1 MPTLLIGVIFGLALV
16 QSLFGVG
23 VLLFGTPL
31 LLSMGFSYEQTL
43 CWLLPASAALSW
55 SQVWEMRS
63 EKLAYSYR
71 KRFFWV
77 CIPILLVALALSL
90 QLNLI
95 TPLKYLVL
103 AMLCLSIA
111 LRLNERWREKIKTFF
126 AQHLS
131 VGLGLIGL
139 IHGLSNMGGSVL
151 TILASGLYEEKRTVL
166 AAVSLDYAFMA
177 SFQMLLLFSLKPELW
192 HPRYF
197 IGSLLTLSARYL
209 IGRNLFALTQNTL
222 YQRLITFL
230 LACNAG
236 LLIWTL
242 V

>member
-1 MPTLLIGVIFGLALV
+1 MSTLLITVVFCLALV

-23 VLLFGTPL
+23 LLLFGTPL
-31 LLSMGFSYEQTL
+31 LLSLGFSYQETL

-55 SQVWEMRS
+55 SQVWEMRH
-63 EKLAYSYR
+63 EQLTHAYR
-71 KRFFWV
+71 QRFFKV
-77 CIPILLVALALSL
+77 CIPVLLVSLALSL
-90 QLNLI
+90 QLNLL
-95 TPLKYLVL
+95 TPIKYLVL
-103 AMLCLSIA
+103 VMLCLSVA
-111 LRLNERWREKIKTFF
+111 LRLNTRWNEKTKGFISE
-126 AQHLS
+126 HLS
-131 VGLGLIGL
+131 LGLGLTGL

-151 TILASGLYEEKRTVL
+151 TILASGLYEDKRRVL

-177 SFQMLLLFSLKPELW
+177 SSQMLLLFLLKPELW
-192 HPRYF
+192 HPRYLL
-197 IGSLLTLSARYL
+197 GCLLTLSARFL
-209 IGRNLFALTQNTL
+209 IGRNLFALTQNLL

>member
-1 MPTLLIGVIFGLALV
+1 MPTVLIGIVFCLALV

-23 VLLFGTPL
+23 LLLFGTPL
-31 LLSMGFSYEQTL
+31 LLSLGFSYEETL

-55 SQVWEMRS
+55 SQVWEMRQ
-63 EKLAYSYR
+63 EQLGYEYR
-71 KRFFWV
+71 KRFFRV
-77 CIPILLVALALSL
+77 CIPILLLSLALSL
-90 QLNLI
+90 QLNVLM
-95 TPLKYLVL
+95 PLKFLVL

-111 LRLNERWREKIKTFF
+111 LRLNARWNEKIKVFIS
-126 AQHLS
+126 QHLS
-131 VGLGLIGL
+131 LGLGLTGL

-151 TILASGLYEEKRTVL
+151 TILASGLYEDKRRVL
-166 AAVSLDYAFMA
+166 AAISLDYAFMA
-177 SFQMLLLFSLKPELW
+177 SSQLLLLFLLKPDLW

-197 IGSLLTLSARYL
+197 IGCLLTLSARYL
-209 IGRNLFALTQNTL
+209 IGRNLFALTQNQL